1 MGKFYTSFQTC
12 STYGRG
18 WFSSYSGNDTSFYKL
33 KPSLALS
40 SKWNMPGI
48 QENWVEAEILC
59 CRRPGKRSGTGDVK
73 VLLLPPVSEISA
85 GCVAWPISS
94 LPTQMQPQKAP
105 KRRGWPPAGT
115 SSTWGLEFPM
125 ASKSWKNWKKK
136 KKMTAW
142 SLGPKEIISHRESVV
157 LQYGAHLLQERWLR
171 LQCVPFLGHSIDWE
185 SHWSTELCPQTT
197 ASTYQMSLPHDCY
210 GSSTN
215 VTRILLGV
223 CREPE
228 TIA

>member
-1 MGKFYTSFQTC
+1 MVQEMWRCCCYP
-12 STYGRG
+12 
-18 WFSSYSGNDTSFYKL
+18 
-33 KPSLALS
+33 PSL
-40 SKWNMPGI
+40 
-48 QENWVEAEILC
+48 
-59 CRRPGKRSGTGDVK
+59 RSVQA
-73 VLLLPPVSEISA
+73 VLLGLSPPFPLRCSLKKPQSA
-85 GCVAWPISS
+85 EDDLLQAPAVLEAWNSPW
-94 LPTQMQPQKAP
+94 PQRAE
-105 KRRGWPPAGT
+105 RIGR
-115 SSTWGLEFPM
+115 
-125 ASKSWKNWKKK
+125 K

-142 SLGPKEIISHRESVV
+142 SLGPKEIISHRKSVV

>member
-18 WFSSYSGNDTSFYKL
+18 WFSSYSGSDTSFYKL

-59 CRRPGKRSGTGDVK
+59 CRRPGKRNGTGDVK

-136 KKMTAW
+136 KNDCLK
-142 SLGPKEIISHRESVV
+142 S
-157 LQYGAHLLQERWLR
+157 GAKRDHK
-171 LQCVPFLGHSIDWE
+171 S
-185 SHWSTELCPQTT
+185 
-197 ASTYQMSLPHDCY
+197 
-210 GSSTN
+210 
-215 VTRILLGV
+215 
-223 CREPE
+223 
-228 TIA
+228 